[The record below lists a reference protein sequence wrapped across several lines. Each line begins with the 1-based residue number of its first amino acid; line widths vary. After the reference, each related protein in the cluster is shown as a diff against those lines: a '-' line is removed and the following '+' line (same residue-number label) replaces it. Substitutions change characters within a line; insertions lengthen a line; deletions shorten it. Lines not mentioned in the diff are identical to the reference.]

1 MHIQVRGES
10 FAYLKDI
17 PYWATA
23 SYPDFQTSVTSQAL
37 VAWSLHERNAE
48 IWFPPTDRIRSL
60 GGLGAIVEVTVS

>member
-1 MHIQVRGES
+1 MTGFKSLVAKELGSVRTVRPCPSMRVGGKS
-10 FAYLKDI
+10 STYLKDI

-48 IWFPPTDRIRSL
+48 I
-60 GGLGAIVEVTVS
+60 